1 MQESYLNS
9 PMMYSIALTLIHFIW
24 QGGLVA
30 LALKFAL
37 MIVPRQNAQLR
48 YSYSA
53 LAMVT
58 NLILPIVTFFIIY
71 KPTYLQLTNELPLAP
86 TSDAALTSLTS
97 VQNEW
102 YSTTFEYLPYVSM
115 VWLTIITILSVKLL
129 IELYSVNQLP
139 NKATISPEPELLA
152 RFHGLVDEIGLKK
165 APKLLLSLSTE
176 VPMAIGW
183 LKPVVLIPV
192 SMLTGLTPAQL
203 DMLILHELA
212 HVRRHDYFVNF
223 IQTIVEIVLF
233 FHPAVL
239 WVSNQMRNEREY
251 CSDDIAVHHCGN
263 PIAYAHTLADTASI
277 CNKHR
282 NHSIPSMAMA
292 ASGGDLTQR
301 VVRLVNEPH
310 CSSQNNVSKWFASL
324 CVLSVVLFVSSQQLL
339 KLTEVDINTTKYSF
353 NEANTIEDNIIDV
366 EPLKVAEPTT
376 LNTQPNTLDVS
387 LLPKV
392 ESDVYYPEIFSTP
405 ALTEDPNFNDNIQST
420 QQTALIDN
428 QENVE
433 IDQLTFQEATPL
445 AASNKSIAPKNI
457 TPSTNATTQISSAP
471 ELLLEETPAEKSVVE
486 LAFEKTDS
494 TRQAPQK
501 NKYVKEIADLSSEL
515 QVMNN
520 IKEVQPIASPTPT
533 ESFLTQTKKA
543 AEQQTNAK
551 LVVSIAP
558 KYPSTAKRKGIE
570 LEVKV
575 DFVIGTDGRV
585 RDIKFHPKNKVNY
598 FRAAVRSAIEKWQ
611 FEPAKYNGQAVE
623 SNMSKI
629 FSFSLER

>member
-9 PMMYSIALTLIHFIW
+9 PIMYSIALTLIHFIW

-152 RFHGLVDEIGLKK
+152 RFHALVDEIGLKK

-192 SMLTGLTPAQL
+192 SMLTGLTPGQL

-239 WVSNQMRNEREY
+239 WVSNQMRDEREY

-353 NEANTIEDNIIDV
+353 NEAHTIEDNIIDV

-405 ALTEDPNFNDNIQST
+405 ALTEDPNFKDNIQST

-457 TPSTNATTQISSAP
+457 TPSTNATPQISSAP

-520 IKEVQPIASPTPT
+520 IKEVKPIASPTPT
-533 ESFLTQTKKA
+533 ENFLTQTKKA
-543 AEQQTNAK
+543 VEQQTNAK

-629 FSFSLER
+629 FSFSLQR